1 MQGDVIKIETEMKR
15 MIGLEW
21 QRVTFSI
28 QFEFIMTSS
37 LSYRD
42 TVRAV
47 WESIQKEW
55 DRL

>member
-28 QFEFIMTSS
+28 QFEFIMASS

-55 DRL
+55 NRL